1 MSNTSSFIIRFTNQE
16 KATLHKLAQLE
27 GKTMTDYIKSK
38 IFSTDTSN
46 SSTEKIFNNILKITL
61 ANNAILNKTVAKDFS
76 EQEKDSLKNEINDT
90 TVKLLKQK

>member
-38 IFSTDTSN
+38 IFSVDTPN
-46 SSTEKIFNNILKITL
+46 PSTEQIFNNILKITL

-76 EQEKDSLKNEINDT
+76 EQERGNLKNEINDT
-90 TVKLLKQK
+90 IDKLLNQK

>member
-38 IFSTDTSN
+38 IFSVDTPN
-46 SSTEKIFNNILKITL
+46 PSTEQIFNNILKITL
-61 ANNAILNKTVAKDFS
+61 ANNTILNKTVAKDFS
-76 EQEKDSLKNEINDT
+76 EQERGNLKNEINDT
-90 TVKLLKQK
+90 IDKLLNQK